1 MDKPRIGVLMPVYN
15 VAPFI
20 KESIQSILDQSFSD
34 FELLIIDDCS
44 TDETFNIIQSFQD
57 NRIKLIRNDVN
68 KGLVYGLNL
77 GLQLLQ
83 NDCIARMDG
92 DDLCLPNRFEY
103 QVRFMDE
110 NPEVVLCGTQAYWDE
125 IGQDGFLGVSHKW
138 DYPTS
143 DEAIRVSLLWS
154 ATFVH
159 PSVIMRGDVIRRNHV
174 TYDDSYTIA
183 CEDWHMWVRLS
194 RFGKIANL
202 NERLVRYRIRKGS
215 LHRSDP
221 SLALKLN
228 HQVRQ
233 FYLHSFGLDESV
245 IKTIL
250 NAGEVKS
257 NDFNDLIL
265 AYRIFLQ
272 KASGKLDINCLRT
285 QIGNRL
291 VDAIKNNKLNVFYLF
306 KVIVFGFRPD
316 ATYLKKALRYS
327 LSR

>member
-1 MDKPRIGVLMPVYN
+1 MPVYN
-15 VAPFI
+15 MAQFI
-20 KESIQSILDQSFSD
+20 REAILSILDQTYAD
-34 FELLIIDDCS
+34 FELLVVDDASSDNTCEIIKSLNDD
-44 TDETFNIIQSFQD
+44 
-57 NRIKLIRNDVN
+57 RITLVRNDSN
-68 KGLVYGLNL
+68 RGLVYSLNFGLDYF
-77 GLQLLQ
+77 
-83 NDCIARMDG
+83 DCEYVLRMDG
-92 DDLCLPNRFEY
+92 DDVSLPDRFEK
-103 QVRFMDE
+103 QVRFMDQ
-110 NPEVVLCGTQAYWDE
+110 NPGVVLCGTQAYWEEMDADLN
-125 IGQDGFLGVSHKW
+125 IGNVHEW
-138 DYPTS
+138 DYYLN
-143 DEAIRVSLLWS
+143 DQDLRVSLIWGAS
-154 ATFVH
+154 FIH
-159 PSVIMRGDVIRRNHV
+159 PSVIIRNHV
-174 TYDDSYTIA
+174 LKSNNLIYDNTFTIA

-257 NDFNDLIL
+257 NDFNDLIF